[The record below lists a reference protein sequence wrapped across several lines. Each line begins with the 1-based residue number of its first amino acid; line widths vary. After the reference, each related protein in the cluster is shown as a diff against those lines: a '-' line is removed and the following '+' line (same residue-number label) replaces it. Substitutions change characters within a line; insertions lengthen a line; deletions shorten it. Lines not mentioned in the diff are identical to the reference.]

1 MLEEEEITGK
11 IPAPISS
18 SAVDPEGSSGCL
30 FSAFLQA
37 QSTLRMLLQQHSLG
51 AADAGLPQVKWVCI

>member
-1 MLEEEEITGK
+1 MLEILRVGGVGGMIGN

-18 SAVDPEGSSGCL
+18 SAVEPEGASGYV

-37 QSTLRMLLQQHSLG
+37 ESTLQMLLQQHSHE
-51 AADAGLPQVKWVCI
+51 AASAGLP